1 MRAKKLVSI
10 VAALSAVTS
19 SVAADVVVCDV
30 HGEGSY
36 YFDPLTLIDYYALN
50 GELGACT
57 GGAQAADLQGSH
69 FDISGEVATVG
80 LSGPGEIVFRTEA
93 GESRGDMTM
102 TGIPE
107 SLTMIGEFSSGGH
120 VGAPFEM
127 TTLCT
132 PQSTPSC
139 IQLGS
144 SSFSFIA
151 TFTVLLEPGTTP

>member
-1 MRAKKLVSI
+1 MQVQMLAFM
-10 VAALSAVTS
+10 VAALSVVTND
-19 SVAADVVVCDV
+19 VAAEVVVCDV

-57 GGAQAADLQGSH
+57 GGPQAADLEGSR

-80 LSGPGEIVFRTEA
+80 LSGPGEIVLSSEP
-93 GESRGDMTM
+93 GESQGQMTM

-107 SLTMIGEFSSGGH
+107 SLTMIGEFTSGSY
-120 VGAPFEM
+120 VGALFEM

-132 PQSTPSC
+132 SASTLFC
-139 IQLGS
+139 VQLGS
-144 SSFSFIA
+144 SSFSYIGA
-151 TFTVLLEPGTTP
+151 LTLLLE